1 MDAETDRGL
10 WRVKNLFLRRG
21 RRDENRGRGG
31 GGEVFPFSSLP
42 LPTYRLHLPYYYVL
56 FAFKMAAW
64 RDQCNPL
71 LLEKKAAVAQ
81 AYRAELSVCSASWDM
96 LLNPFS
102 AFLIFVVTSPSL
114 LLKLLFSIKSV
125 KERCPTNADCKLADW
140 QVNIVLKCSTPT
152 LTLINPKTSLLELGL
167 GLEHFRTM
175 FISQSTSL
183 QSAFVVLRWRG
194 YTPQFQRGSKQIAIG
209 VRKIFSPQCI
219 QNSKE
224 ELHQGIQDV

>member
-1 MDAETDRGL
+1 
-10 WRVKNLFLRRG
+10 
-21 RRDENRGRGG
+21 
-31 GGEVFPFSSLP
+31 
-42 LPTYRLHLPYYYVL
+42 
-56 FAFKMAAW
+56 MAAW
-64 RDQCNPL
+64 RDQCNP
-71 LLEKKAAVAQ
+71 
-81 AYRAELSVCSASWDM
+81 

-125 KERCPTNADCKLADW
+125 KGRCPTNADCKLADW
-140 QVNIVLKCSTPT
+140 QVIIVLKCSTPT
-152 LTLINPKTSLLELGL
+152 LTLVNPKTSLLGLGL

-183 QSAFVVLRWRG
+183 QSTFVVLRWRG

-219 QNSKE
+219 RIPKKNYTKAFRIFSWNCKYT
-224 ELHQGIQDV
+224 QG

>member
-1 MDAETDRGL
+1 MTCSWL
-10 WRVKNLFLRRG
+10 PVKQ
-21 RRDENRGRGG
+21 
-31 GGEVFPFSSLP
+31 SI
-42 LPTYRLHLPYYYVL
+42 
-56 FAFKMAAW
+56 
-64 RDQCNPL
+64 QC
-71 LLEKKAAVAQ
+71 
-81 AYRAELSVCSASWDM
+81 
-96 LLNPFS
+96 
-102 AFLIFVVTSPSL
+102 T
-114 LLKLLFSIKSV
+114 LLKRWLQTFHVEL
-125 KERCPTNADCKLADW
+125 RCATNADCKLADW

-194 YTPQFQRGSKQIAIG
+194 YTPQFRRGSKQIAIG